1 MSHNRDIAAS
11 LYQNVIDAL
20 PEGILYCDTDYVV
33 RVVNHCYA
41 TLLGGDVA
49 SVLGKPLPEL
59 NPSTRAAIVM
69 KKGKPELGDLC
80 TLPLSGDTY
89 KFIVNRVPVKN
100 DAGEVAGMLSH
111 IIFTDPSELDKLH
124 QKIDSLS
131 SKLNFYRN
139 SIKSILKSNYDID
152 CIVGDST
159 AIREVKA
166 LIRSYAPS
174 RHPVLVQ
181 GKTGTGKELVAHALH
196 AESERSEGPFI
207 SINCAAIPKEL
218 YEAELFGYAPGAY
231 SGAHKDGKIG
241 QVELA
246 HNGTLFLDEIGD
258 MPLHAQVKLLRVIEE
273 KQITR
278 LGAVAAKKV
287 DFRLITATNR
297 DIKSMVAQGTFRE
310 DLYYRVST
318 LGIVLPPL
326 SERIDDI
333 IPISRH
339 ILSRIGCSCA
349 DFTERAMRAMQAYP
363 WPGNVRQLFNSLVH
377 ASIHCERNL
386 IDVADLPGEVV
397 EEAKREERN
406 RAPKPRTLSNFLDG
420 QEAEFLADVLQESRG
435 NVSAA
440 ARTLGVSRVTLYGK
454 LKKHGLLE
462 AKPEAS

>member
-1 MSHNRDIAAS
+1 M
-11 LYQNVIDAL
+11 
-20 PEGILYCDTDYVV
+20 P
-33 RVVNHCYA
+33 
-41 TLLGGDVA
+41 
-49 SVLGKPLPEL
+49 
-59 NPSTRAAIVM
+59 RA
-69 KKGKPELGDLC
+69 G
-80 TLPLSGDTY
+80 
-89 KFIVNRVPVKN
+89 
-100 DAGEVAGMLSH
+100 
-111 IIFTDPSELDKLH
+111 
-124 QKIDSLS
+124 
-131 SKLNFYRN
+131 
-139 SIKSILKSNYDID
+139 
-152 CIVGDST
+152 
-159 AIREVKA
+159 
-166 LIRSYAPS
+166 IRSWCRA
-174 RHPVLVQ
+174 
-181 GKTGTGKELVAHALH
+181 KTGTGKELVAHALH